1 MADFGDDRSGE
12 KTASEPTHE
21 KSYTT
26 GAWEKGRKMAKTMVA
41 VGLAI
46 SSAPILVPPLLLA
59 STLSVAFA
67 VPFGVVLAGYSCT
80 EKIMASLLPP
90 PKVCHS

>member
-1 MADFGDDRSGE
+1 MANFGVDRSGE
-12 KTASEPTHE
+12 TTASEPTHE

-67 VPFGVVLAGYSCT
+67 VPFGVVFAGYSLHG
-80 EKIMASLLPP
+80 ENHGLSSPP
-90 PKVCHS
+90 PKVYHS

>member
-21 KSYTT
+21 KSYRTR
-26 GAWEKGRKMAKTMVA
+26 AWERGRKMAKTMVA

-46 SSAPILVPPLLLA
+46 SSAPILVPPLLA

-67 VPFGVVLAGYSCT
+67 VPFGVFLAGYSCT
-80 EKIMASLLPP
+80 EKIMASVLPP